1 MVNFD
6 VGLAKAASRSLVVLF
21 VVLAVDTGTAVT
33 FLFTCDMDLFFVAVL
48 AARREVGGGLRGR
61 VLTFPSGF
69 LVRKVD
75 LNLLMGLGGCLYLSC
90 LVVLVRRREDA
101 EGNGYSGFKI
111 QIADLMGARVLSS
124 TTFRVVRKEDKKIS
138 LALLSMF

>member
-1 MVNFD
+1 VLF
-6 VGLAKAASRSLVVLF
+6 VVL

-33 FLFTCDMDLFFVAVL
+33 FLFTCDMDLFFAVAVL
-48 AARREVGGGLRGR
+48 AARRKVNRGLRGR
-61 VLTFPSGF
+61 VVILPSGF

-75 LNLLMGLGGCLYLSC
+75 LNLLMGLSGCLYLSC
-90 LVVLVRRREDA
+90 LFVLVRRREDA

-124 TTFRVVRKEDKKIS
+124 TTFRAMLRKEDKKIS
-138 LALLSMF
+138 LALLSIC